1 MMILALIL
9 FPALM
14 GLASFMTRRNDVRRI
29 VLIATAIV
37 HIVLTATVWLYR
49 PDPIIDGWLQLDA
62 LGLVFLS
69 IVSCL
74 FMAAAVYAVAYLA
87 KEQPGA
93 RPDFEESTLFVNE
106 PEAVFVGCLLLFLST
121 MTLVTFSHNFGVL
134 WVAVEATTLSSAP
147 LIYFHRHHRSLE
159 ATWKYLLICSVGIA
173 LALLGT
179 FFLAF
184 AAGGKEAAGV
194 PLVVSELIANAPLLR
209 IPFIKV
215 AFLFMLVGYG
225 TKMGLAPLHSW
236 LPDAHSEAPSVV
248 SALLSGALLNCAFL
262 GILRMTQVLNAT
274 GSGDFARDLLLVFGL
289 LSVVVATV
297 FIVAQLD
304 FKRMLAYSSIE
315 HMGILAVGVGIGGL
329 GLFGAMLHAVN
340 HSLAKG
346 MLFLVAGNI
355 LARYHTKS
363 IKMISG
369 VSHDL
374 PVSGMLWMAG
384 LFAITGTPPFGLF
397 QSELTI
403 IRAAFDTGH
412 ILAAIVLL
420 AALGIIFVGMA
431 SIILAMVYG
440 SGTTS
445 TSDKSPAPRESLYS
459 VIPPAILCGGV
470 LVLGV
475 YIPPALNQLLAEAA
489 RLLGGR

>member
-1 MMILALIL
+1 MIILALIGI
-9 FPALM
+9 PALA
-14 GLASFMTRRNDVRRI
+14 GLASFVTRRNDVRRI
-29 VLIATAIV
+29 SLVATAAMHLV
-37 HIVLTATVWLYR
+37 FTVAVWLHR
-49 PDPIIDGWLQLDA
+49 PDPIMDGWLQVDA

-69 IVSCL
+69 IVSSL
-74 FMAAAVYAVAYLA
+74 FMAAAVYAVSYLS

-93 RPDFEESTLFVNE
+93 RPDFEESVLFVNE

-121 MTLVTFSHNFGVL
+121 MTLVTMSHNFGLL
-134 WVAVEATTLSSAP
+134 WVAVEATTLTSAP

-184 AAGGKEAAGV
+184 AASGKEAAGV
-194 PLVVSELIANAPLLR
+194 PLVLSELLANASSLR
-209 IPFIKV
+209 IPFLKV

-262 GILRMTQVLNAT
+262 AVLRMTQVLDAT
-274 GSGDFARDLLLVFGL
+274 RSGEFARGLLLVFGL
-289 LSVVVATV
+289 LSVAIAAV

-329 GLFGAMLHAVN
+329 GSFGAMLHAVN
-340 HSLAKG
+340 HSLTKG

-355 LARYHTKS
+355 LARYRTKS
-363 IKMISG
+363 TQAITGLLVGLPRSG
-369 VSHDL
+369 V
-374 PVSGMLWMAG
+374 LWVAG

-403 IRAAFDTGH
+403 IRASFDTGH
-412 ILAAIVLL
+412 PLVAVVLL
-420 AALGIIFVGMA
+420 VALGIIFVGMA
-431 SIILAMVYG
+431 SIVLAMVYG
-440 SGTTS
+440 STPS
-445 TSDKSPAPRESLYS
+445 SQKLPASRESFAS
-459 VIPPAILCGGV
+459 VIPPAILCVAV
-470 LVLGV
+470 LVLGIYV
-475 YIPPALNQLLAEAA
+475 PPALNQLLTDAA
-489 RLLGGR
+489 RLLGGH

>member
-1 MMILALIL
+1 MMILAIILI
-9 FPALM
+9 PACA
-14 GLASFMTRRNDVRRI
+14 GLASFVTRQNIVRRI
-29 VLIATAIV
+29 VLIVTAIM
-37 HIVLTATVWLYR
+37 HLALTAAMWLQG
-49 PDPIIDGWLQLDA
+49 PDPIMNGWLQLDA

-74 FMAAAVYAVAYLA
+74 FMAAAVYGVSYLA
-87 KEQPGA
+87 RELPGT
-93 RPDFEESTLFVNE
+93 RPDFQESDLFVNE
-106 PEAVFVGCLLLFLST
+106 PEAVFIGCLLLFLST
-121 MTLVTFSHNFGVL
+121 MTLVTCSHNFVVL

-184 AAGGKEAAGV
+184 AAAGKEAGGV
-194 PLVVSELIANAPLLR
+194 PLVVGELIARASSLR
-209 IPFIKV
+209 LPFIKV

-225 TKMGLAPLHSW
+225 TKMGLAPMHSW

-262 GILRMTQVLNAT
+262 GILRVVQVLNGA
-274 GSGDFARDLLLVFGL
+274 GAGDFARDLLLVFGL

-315 HMGILAVGVGIGGL
+315 HMGILAVGVGLGGL
-329 GLFGAMLHAVN
+329 GSFGALLHAVN

-363 IKMISG
+363 IQMITG
-369 VSHDL
+369 VSHEL
-374 PVSGMLWMAG
+374 PVSAMLWMAG
-384 LFAITGTPPFGLF
+384 LVAITGTPPFGLF

-403 IRAAFDTGH
+403 IRAAFDSGH
-412 ILAAIVLL
+412 LLAAVVLL
-420 AALGIIFVGMA
+420 AALGIITAVCLF
-431 SIILAMVYG
+431 SI
-440 SGTTS
+440 
-445 TSDKSPAPRESLYS
+445 
-459 VIPPAILCGGV
+459 
-470 LVLGV
+470 
-475 YIPPALNQLLAEAA
+475 AA
-489 RLLGGR
+489 FFKLIKIEVAD